1 MDQSEMSIKT
11 IFILLYNPDGEE
23 DQSEN
28 KYLFNWP
35 IRDNPGGEEDQSE
48 KDPDY
53 SYLYQSN
60 PVFAR
65 WKHLKSYLSS
75 IFYFIDPILHAGA
88 LPVCAQCPLWRVS
101 RPTRTSTTCTLSH
114 SSRAAGQL
122 S

>member
-23 DQSEN
+23 DQSE
-28 KYLFNWP
+28 
-35 IRDNPGGEEDQSE
+35 

-65 WKHLKSYLSS
+65 
-75 IFYFIDPILHAGA
+75 
-88 LPVCAQCPLWRVS
+88 
-101 RPTRTSTTCTLSH
+101 
-114 SSRAAGQL
+114 
-122 S
+122 